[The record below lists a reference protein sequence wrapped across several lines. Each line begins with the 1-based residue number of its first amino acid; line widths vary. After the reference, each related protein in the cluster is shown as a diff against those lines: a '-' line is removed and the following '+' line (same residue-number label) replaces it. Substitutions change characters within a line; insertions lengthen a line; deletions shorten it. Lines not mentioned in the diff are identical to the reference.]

1 MGKKARVTAVA
12 AVGAIIFIFGT
23 AESCS
28 HASNNQKVVIPTG
41 PASIIQFPY
50 GFRNVAYKCDGPNMV
65 YSGSAG
71 ADDTLP
77 PSIAVV
83 ANDPRCTG
91 K

>member
-1 MGKKARVTAVA
+1 MRKR
-12 AVGAIIFIFGT
+12 AIITALAALGIFLVAT

-28 HASNNQKVVIPTG
+28 HASNNNKVVIPTG

-71 ADDTLP
+71 ADDNLP

-83 ANDPRCTG
+83 PNDPRC

>member
-1 MGKKARVTAVA
+1 MRTKRVTIALLA
-12 AVGAIIFIFGT
+12 AVGIFFVGT

-28 HASNNQKVVIPTG
+28 HASNNNKVVIPTG
-41 PASIIQFPY
+41 PASIIQFPF

-83 ANDPRCTG
+83 PNDPRCTG